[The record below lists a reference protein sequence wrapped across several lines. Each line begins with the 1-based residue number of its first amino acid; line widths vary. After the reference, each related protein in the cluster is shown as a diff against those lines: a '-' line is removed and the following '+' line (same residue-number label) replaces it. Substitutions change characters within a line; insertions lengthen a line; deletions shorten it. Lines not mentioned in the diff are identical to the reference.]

1 MNLLVG
7 SDPALRNTKQGHLS
21 DLKFLLLLETT
32 IFLGCIPDAVFQM
45 ITNKHC
51 CIRRRQEIKT
61 RLVVEFANY
70 TTA

>member
-32 IFLGCIPDAVFQM
+32 IFLIILQLETNRVLGPDAV
-45 ITNKHC
+45 
-51 CIRRRQEIKT
+51 
-61 RLVVEFANY
+61 
-70 TTA
+70 